1 VSAPH
6 VPERVSAPLELA
18 RVPVAILAGGLG
30 TRLRP
35 ALGDQPK
42 VLAEIDGRPFVAYLL
57 DQLAAAGFRDAV
69 LCVGWHA
76 EQVERALGSAHGPLR
91 LHYSRELS
99 PLGTAG
105 ALRLALPA
113 LAGEQVLVMNGDSYC
128 GADLAAA
135 WRWHRE
141 RASEATLLLVEV
153 EDTARYGR
161 VELLEDGTIC
171 RFVEKQNAAGTG
183 WINAGIYFLAH
194 SRIESIARG
203 TPLSLERDVFP
214 AWVGHGLWGLRSR
227 ARFLDIGT
235 PRSYAGASA
244 FFQAEGSASR
254 R

>member
-1 VSAPH
+1 VSAP
-6 VPERVSAPLELA
+6 VELA

-35 ALGDQPK
+35 AIGERPK
-42 VLAEIDGRPFVAYLL
+42 VLAEIDGRPFVAHLL
-57 DQLAAAGFRDAV
+57 DQVAAAGFRDVV

-76 EQVERALGSAHGPLR
+76 EEVERALGSAHGPLR
-91 LHYSRELS
+91 LCYSREPA

-105 ALRLALPA
+105 ALRLALPM
-113 LAGEQVLVMNGDSYC
+113 LSSEQVLVMNGDSYC

-141 RASEATLLLVEV
+141 HASEATLLLVEV
-153 EDTARYGR
+153 EDTTRYGR

-171 RFVEKQNAAGTG
+171 RFVEKQQAGGTG
-183 WINAGIYFLAH
+183 WINAGIYLLAH
-194 SRIESIARG
+194 SRIERIARG
-203 TPLSLERDVFP
+203 TALSLEHDSFP
-214 AWVGHGLWGLRSR
+214 AWVGHGLFGLRTR

-235 PRSYAGASA
+235 PRSYAAASA
-244 FFQAEGSASR
+244 FFRAEGKASR